1 MNKKEGHFMSEK
13 FNYRS
18 IYAPYFT
25 QFIAMKQG
33 LGYISL
39 RSEWIFLE
47 LDKFF
52 FTKNLTT
59 IRITKEIVE
68 EWRATRINDAPSTIY
83 TKYSILSQFCRYMCK
98 IGYDCYIP
106 RMPVNHLKNSF
117 TPHIFSNREMAEIF
131 RVSDNLCL
139 YDKHLSTILFIMP
152 AIIRLLYGT
161 GLRVSEALSLK
172 NKDVDFGKRC
182 IYVRKSKNGEERL
195 APLSDTL
202 IDVLNTY
209 TCYRNQMPLPG
220 INDNNGFFFVSPAG
234 IYCHAGSVYQWFR
247 KVLAKSGI
255 PHLGNHQGP
264 RVHDL
269 RHTFAVHSLVKMAK
283 SGLDLYYS
291 LPLLSIFLGHK
302 SLSATDQYVRLTAEM
317 YPDLLKDEKGICA
330 YVFPK
335 TNTLTY
341 DGNN

>member
-1 MNKKEGHFMSEK
+1 
-13 FNYRS
+13 
-18 IYAPYFT
+18 
-25 QFIAMKQG
+25 
-33 LGYISL
+33 
-39 RSEWIFLE
+39 
-47 LDKFF
+47 
-52 FTKNLTT
+52 
-59 IRITKEIVE
+59 
-68 EWRATRINDAPSTIY
+68 
-83 TKYSILSQFCRYMCK
+83 
-98 IGYDCYIP
+98 
-106 RMPVNHLKNSF
+106 
-117 TPHIFSNREMAEIF
+117 MAEIF